1 MDLGVLIALA
11 GLGVAIGAHAFATI
25 WWAAK
30 VTYSL
35 EGIRNEVREVKDE
48 LKEENLET
56 KLQIQGIWKR
66 QDEIK
71 DRVLILEQND
81 KN

>member
-1 MDLGVLIALA
+1 MEITVVIALI
-11 GLGVAIGAHAFATI
+11 GLGLAIAGHAFATV

-35 EGIRNEVREVKDE
+35 EGIRNEVKEVKDE

-56 KLQIQGIWKR
+56 KLQIQGIWRR
-66 QDEIK
+66 QDELK
-71 DRVLILEQND
+71 DRVLVLEQTN
-81 KN
+81 K

>member
-1 MDLGVLIALA
+1 MEIGSIAAFIAVALA
-11 GLGVAIGAHAFATI
+11 IGGHAFATV

-35 EGIRNEVREVKDE
+35 EGIKREISDVKDE

-66 QDEIK
+66 QDELR
-71 DRVLILEQND
+71 DRVLVLEQ
-81 KN
+81 K